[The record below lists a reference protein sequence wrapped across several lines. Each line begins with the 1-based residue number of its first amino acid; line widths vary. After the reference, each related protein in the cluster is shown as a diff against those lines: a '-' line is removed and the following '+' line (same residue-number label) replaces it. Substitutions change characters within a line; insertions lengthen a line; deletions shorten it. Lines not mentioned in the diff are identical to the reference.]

1 MRRVIHAAA
10 LGFANLAALLAGFAA
25 YRLLGAADQIAVQ
38 APVAAVS
45 TVAIF
50 AAWLGVS
57 TRVAPGALGVA
68 GARDGVWIYGLAP
81 AWAAAA
87 FVPVHFITQGYLTS
101 FGNVAALWAFQL
113 AVNAAAVPIGFG
125 AARRKAGESR
135 RDARPARA
143 AGDGEAAI
151 SADVGRR

>member
-1 MRRVIHAAA
+1 MRRVVHSAA
-10 LGFANLAALLAGFAA
+10 LGFANLAAILAGFAA

-38 APVAAVS
+38 VPVAAVS

-68 GARDGVWIYGLAP
+68 GAKDGVWIYGLAP

-87 FVPVHFITQGYLTS
+87 FVPVHFVTQGYLTS
-101 FGNVAALWAFQL
+101 FGNVAALWTFQL

-125 AARRKAGESR
+125 AARRRDGGAER
-135 RDARPARA
+135 RDRSKTDLAQ
-143 AGDGEAAI
+143 GGTQ
-151 SADVGRR
+151 